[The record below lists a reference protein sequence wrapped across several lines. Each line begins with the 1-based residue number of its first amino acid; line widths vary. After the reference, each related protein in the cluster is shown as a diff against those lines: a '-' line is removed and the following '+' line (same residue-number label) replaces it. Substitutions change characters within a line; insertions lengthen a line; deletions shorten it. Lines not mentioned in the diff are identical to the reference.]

1 MAGLTF
7 RAISAPCGVTSRTVQ
22 DELLDSLPHDHPDA
36 RHNRRDLRVIN
47 ALMGNHRWLARA
59 LAAWAASGESILE
72 IGAGT
77 GELALRLLRRGW
89 HVDGLDTWPMPA
101 LWPSEAC
108 WHRVDLRVFDDFG
121 SYDVLYGNLIFHQ
134 FTATELAAIG
144 DRLPPRTQLILAC
157 EPERRQM
164 SQRLYR
170 LVAPLFGAN
179 GVSRHDG
186 HVSIAAG
193 FRGDELPRQLGL
205 DANEWS
211 WRCSTTPLGANRM
224 IAWRRGRVRIP
235 A

>member
-89 HVDGLDTWPMPA
+89 HVDGLDTWQPRD
-101 LWPSEAC
+101 EA
-108 WHRVDLRVFDDFG
+108 
-121 SYDVLYGNLIFHQ
+121 
-134 FTATELAAIG
+134 
-144 DRLPPRTQLILAC
+144 
-157 EPERRQM
+157 
-164 SQRLYR
+164 LYR
-170 LVAPLFGAN
+170 ERGKKTARDGY
-179 GVSRHDG
+179 VSMSR
-186 HVSIAAG
+186 
-193 FRGDELPRQLGL
+193 EYLPGQI
-205 DANEWS
+205 
-211 WRCSTTPLGANRM
+211 TQP
-224 IAWRRGRVRIP
+224 
-235 A
+235 